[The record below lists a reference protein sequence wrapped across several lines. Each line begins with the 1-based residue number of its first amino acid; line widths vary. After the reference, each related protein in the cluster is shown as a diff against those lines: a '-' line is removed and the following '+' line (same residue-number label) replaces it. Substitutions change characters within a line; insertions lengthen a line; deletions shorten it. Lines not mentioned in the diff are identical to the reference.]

1 MENSKKLL
9 VKPSVVPIGSKDY
22 IFKTRDINCIKYCM
36 NLRIENIEEYN
47 YNTRE
52 PINSIDFTINSLKIY
67 KNKFL
72 N

>member
-36 NLRIENIEEYN
+36 N